1 MAPTVALVSLGCPKN
16 LVDSEIMLGLLAEA
30 GYEVVEEAE
39 GAEVVIVNTCAF
51 IEPAV
56 EEAVEALL
64 DLSDLKTR
72 GTRCLICAGCLTA
85 RYREELRAELP
96 EVDAF
101 IGPGAVPRIA
111 DVVERGLAGERPYE
125 TGEAPWLYQATTARM
140 RSGQE
145 WLAYAKIA
153 DGCSHRCA
161 YCMIPTLRGP
171 YRSRPADDI
180 RAEIAGLIAEDVREI
195 CLIAQ
200 DTSAWGRDL
209 PGQHSPAELLRALEL
224 GSWEGW
230 VRLMYLHPDGMSE
243 ALLSAVSAIAQV
255 VPYFDLP
262 LQHSD
267 RALLRRMGRRGDA
280 ESYLALLGRIRATLP
295 EAAIR
300 TTFIVGYPGESRA
313 QFEGLLR
320 FVEQARFDRL
330 SAFRYWDEPGTRAE
344 RLGAKVDPAEAQ
356 DRLDELMELQA
367 GISREI
373 NEGFV
378 GRRLRV
384 LVEEPGPERGEMLG
398 RSYRDA
404 PEVDG
409 NVLVTGP
416 GADELRP
423 GTFVEVIVRA
433 ALEHDLRAELV
444 DGR

>member
-1 MAPTVALVSLGCPKN
+1 
-16 LVDSEIMLGLLAEA
+16 
-30 GYEVVEEAE
+30 
-39 GAEVVIVNTCAF
+39 
-51 IEPAV
+51 
-56 EEAVEALL
+56 
-64 DLSDLKTR
+64 
-72 GTRCLICAGCLTA
+72 
-85 RYREELRAELP
+85 
-96 EVDAF
+96 
-101 IGPGAVPRIA
+101 
-111 DVVERGLAGERPYE
+111 
-125 TGEAPWLYQATTARM
+125 M

-145 WLAYAKIA
+145 WLAHAKIA

-161 YCMIPTLRGP
+161 YRTIPTLRGP

-209 PGQHSPAELLRALEL
+209 PGEHSPAELLRALEL

-243 ALLSAVSAIAQV
+243 ALLSAVSATAQV

-313 QFEGLLR
+313 QFEGRYASSSRRASTGSPPSASGMSRARRRARLR
-320 FVEQARFDRL
+320 RSRRG
-330 SAFRYWDEPGTRAE
+330 SGSPRRH
-344 RLGAKVDPAEAQ
+344 
-356 DRLDELMELQA
+356 ELQA
-367 GISREI
+367 AFREI
-373 NEGFV
+373 NEGFF
-378 GRRLRV
+378 GRRARV
-384 LVEEPGPERGEMLG
+384 LVEEPGPEREMPG
-398 RSYRDA
+398 RPTAMRRRLMVTCWYRA
-404 PEVDG
+404 RRRR
-409 NVLVTGP
+409 
-416 GADELRP
+416 AAP
-423 GTFVEVIVRA
+423 GTFARSCGA

-444 DGR
+444 DGRQRQRARAAGQDVHARPHGSGRRPCAVGAGMCGTATQECPSHGTVGH